1 MNGENRRGQ
10 RGKESKDLS
19 QLKSRLIPQGVL
31 EYRWHHRVSA
41 TLRERV
47 AIFSTHVSQS
57 LTISRQEE
65 NITSWKRQLL
75 FGWGEFSE
83 KSALIAFG
91 GQVPW
96 PRKMGSGWGT
106 NVSYTYPVTHKSM
119 KKQRKLQKKKNYL
132 KPNNNSNNKKRIL
145 YQNL

>member
-10 RGKESKDLS
+10 RGKESKDIY

-31 EYRWHHRVSA
+31 EHRLHHRVSP

-47 AIFSTHVSQS
+47 AIFSTHVSPS
-57 LTISRQEE
+57 LTISHQEE
-65 NITSWKRQLL
+65 DITSRKRQLL
-75 FGWGEFSE
+75 FGWGEFSA

-106 NVSYTYPVTHKSM
+106 NSVSYTYPVTHESM
-119 KKQRKLQKKKNYL
+119 KKQRKLQKK
-132 KPNNNSNNKKRIL
+132 
-145 YQNL
+145 NLFRAK